1 VVFRFDDSV
10 GCAALAGDV
19 TVKVA
24 VSFRDSLRGALL
36 SQLCSWKH
44 LQVDEFSLVIFHDG
58 GWFAVNLVVEGAFL
72 MVRLRSR

>member
-1 VVFRFDDSV
+1 MVLRLDDSV

-24 VSFRDSLRGALL
+24 VSFRDFLRGVLL

-44 LQVDEFSLVIFHDG
+44 LQVNEFSLVVFHDDG
-58 GWFAVNLVVEGAFL
+58 LFTVELEVTG
-72 MVRLRSR
+72 R